1 MTCCS
6 MEPCSP
12 ASLQT
17 VDTQLYA
24 DSVEWCPF
32 DGLQHI
38 LLCGTYQ
45 LLETSPPSQPHGQ
58 VGTWHITQP
67 ASRTGGSLAHHPASH
82 TIPRHVDRW

>member
-45 LLETSPPSQPHGQ
+45 LLETSPHSQPHGQ
-58 VGTWHITQP
+58 VGTWLTTQP
-67 ASRTGGSLAHHPASH
+67 ASRTGGYQPHGQVG
-82 TIPRHVDRW
+82 T